1 MELIKWLLMIG
12 GIFLLLIVSCMML
25 IRSDEKKRQ
34 GTKMY
39 QENIEM
45 INQTNKMLDETLL
58 ELETYN
64 EPLKKI
70 SDQIDKFNRKF
81 LGQK

>member
-1 MELIKWLLMIG
+1 
-12 GIFLLLIVSCMML
+12 MML